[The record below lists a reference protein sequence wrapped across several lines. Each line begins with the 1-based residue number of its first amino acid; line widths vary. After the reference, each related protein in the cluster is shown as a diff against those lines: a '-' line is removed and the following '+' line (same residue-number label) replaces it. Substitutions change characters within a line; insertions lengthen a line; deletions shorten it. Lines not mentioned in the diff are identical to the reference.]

1 MRSLKTV
8 LVAALLSSTA
18 LADDVMTFSV
28 AGKSPAG
35 DPYTATV
42 TLEELP
48 HQGVGQGDQFKV
60 TWDFNGTKL
69 EGVGVVAGENR
80 KVLAIGYILDGQPGV
95 SVMLEANDA
104 AEGVWA
110 SKTSNGMGTEVW
122 TPIKAAD
129 SAPDGGST
137 GTEAAITYDRAV
149 ECAAATSFMVG
160 TLRTTPGS
168 DQAKIDAY
176 DKANSAWI
184 MKLGDVG
191 KDKKMSERIADIKAK
206 QATYANDPNGV
217 ATATPV
223 ADACV
228 ASAPPI
234 E

>member
-1 MRSLKTV
+1 MRL
-8 LVAALLSSTA
+8 LVTTAAAALLCLSA
-18 LADDVMTFSV
+18 AADTMTFSV

-48 HQGVGQGDQFKV
+48 HQGVGQGDTFKV
-60 TWDFNGTKL
+60 VWDFNGTKL

-122 TPIKAAD
+122 RPMKAAD
-129 SAPDGGST
+129 TGSPDGSP
-137 GTEAAITYDRAV
+137 GTEVAITYERAV
-149 ECAAATSFMVG
+149 ECAAATSFLVG

-168 DQAKIDAY
+168 DPAKTDAY

-184 MKLGDVG
+184 IKLGEVG
-191 KDKKMSERIADIKAK
+191 ADKSMDQRIGDIQAK
-206 QATYANDPNGV
+206 QAAYASDPNGL

-228 ASAPPI
+228 ATAPPI

>member
-1 MRSLKTV
+1 MHSLKAI

-18 LADDVMTFSV
+18 LADDILTFSV

-60 TWDFNGTKL
+60 TWDFNGSKL

-80 KVLAIGYILDGQPGV
+80 KVLAIGYILDGKPGV

-122 TPIKAAD
+122 TPISAAGGT
-129 SAPDGGST
+129 SDGGST

-191 KDKKMSERIADIKAK
+191 KDKSMDQRIRDIQAK
-206 QATYANDPNGV
+206 QAAYASDPNGV
-217 ATATPV
+217 VTATPV

-228 ASAPPI
+228 ATAPPI